1 MTRRA
6 RAFAALKALDLGQ
19 RWLAF
24 NWQAI
29 VRQAAI
35 GLSRWGT
42 CHSRPTRRQAR
53 QSGVALGASLPRCPH
68 VHLFG
73 AGSVWDFF
81 VTSTSEA
88 NWWGRWSSPDTSPH
102 SAAGLTGSQ
111 PCPPITALC
120 CASLTNAAKKSSSTA
135 GASSWLRCPQ
145 FGSTARRGAAAPSRA
160 ATLVKEAG
168 GLEMRTCT
176 WTARRHMYHG
186 RNAAAQHSPTAPA
199 DRSRR
204 HHVVVLPCCHLQEA
218 ASSTASLSSTPVCL
232 SVLHGT
238 PQAAWGRRPHQE
250 WHARICNRR
259 KQLRPLQGVDAA
271 ARTRHLHRAGT
282 LESTLQGRWSAT
294 LTSPPIQL
302 AAVWAGLSPRHD
314 PPHMQPRPSQPL
326 TSTRPT
332 SQPCARSGRRYRASR
347 SGQMAAGSA
356 HARRLATSPTS
367 WRSSL
372 QGWRAGA
379 ARGQC
384 MREPASRLLGCKTG
398 FAWKLVRRRRGG

>member
-1 MTRRA
+1 MGHLPLPPYPA
-6 RAFAALKALDLGQ
+6 SAAL
-19 RWLAF
+19 
-24 NWQAI
+24 
-29 VRQAAI
+29 
-35 GLSRWGT
+35 
-42 CHSRPTRRQAR
+42 
-53 QSGVALGASLPRCPH
+53 GVALGASLPRCPH

-88 NWWGRWSSPDTSPH
+88 NWWGRWSSPDTSPQ

-111 PCPPITALC
+111 PCPPTTALC

-294 LTSPPIQL
+294 LP
-302 AAVWAGLSPRHD
+302 A
-314 PPHMQPRPSQPL
+314 RPSSLLP
-326 TSTRPT
+326 SGPACHRAMTRPT
-332 SQPCARSGRRYRASR
+332 CSQGHLNQCCTHLHQAHIPALRTQRAAVQGQQVGADGGRVGPRPPVGHLPHFVAQQPAGVAGRRSVGAV
-347 SGQMAAGSA
+347 
-356 HARRLATSPTS
+356 HEATSK
-367 WRSSL
+367 
-372 QGWRAGA
+372 
-379 ARGQC
+379 
-384 MREPASRLLGCKTG
+384 PALG
-398 FAWKLVRRRRGG
+398 L